1 MHWQLSPGTAP
12 RPDSAPLPTPT
23 AEGNPPR
30 AWGRAA
36 LQRQTRT
43 ALAPRSAVS
52 RHAARGAG
60 SLARRAM
67 PAQGPTAAALASI
80 AVTAAPRH
88 FYSTVRLACASQTR
102 SEMLSDP
109 KGLQSVQGRAKQNTG
124 VSATGRG
131 TQKEGEEGGPG
142 IQQNL
147 A

>member
-1 MHWQLSPGTAP
+1 MLPY
-12 RPDSAPLPTPT
+12 PLPRRREILPPLPARG
-23 AEGNPPR
+23 AELLCRGSC
-30 AWGRAA
+30 GRPCRDA
-36 LQRQTRT
+36 QTRT
-43 ALAPRSAVS
+43 ALAPRSAGS

-60 SLARRAM
+60 SLARRVM

-88 FYSTVRLACASQTR
+88 FYSTMRLACASQTR